1 MSGEL
6 VPIERRNYDF
16 EQLASCITELL
27 LLLLLRQSLLRRASY
42 MVTDIVELFSV
53 AVKPSLLSHAI
64 KSSLPCS
71 SFESV
76 PLIVTTQRT
85 LGFGQGRI

>member
-27 LLLLLRQSLLRRASY
+27 LLLLLLRQSLLRRALY
-42 MVTDIVELFSV
+42 GNR
-53 AVKPSLLSHAI
+53 H
-64 KSSLPCS
+64 C
-71 SFESV
+71 
-76 PLIVTTQRT
+76 
-85 LGFGQGRI
+85 